1 MERNELDMLTQ
12 LLEEDDFAKGIAM
25 GLSSERAAALG
36 RLRAMQPWQNERYSN
51 SDIGNGFLFA
61 DFHKDTARFVS
72 ERKCWFIYDG
82 SVWRADVGNLKAM
95 EKCKELAT
103 LLFLLTAEIKDTA
116 LRDVCIK
123 RASRWHNRGVRE
135 TILKDS
141 ASVYC
146 LRREDFDRDHHLFN
160 CLNGTLN
167 LRTGEFREHRPED
180 LLTMMSGV
188 NYDKEARCPRWERF
202 MTEIMATGTVKP
214 EQVTLAD
221 VEAQQKES
229 RPSASDQKKRYLQ
242 KAFGYALTGNTR
254 FECLFILYGATTR
267 NGKGTA
273 METFLRLMGDY
284 GKTARPETIGTRFQQ
299 NSNAPSEDVA
309 RLNGARF
316 VNISEPDKKL
326 TLSAALVKSLT
337 GNDTITARFLH
348 ENSFEYRPQ
357 FKMFINTNYLP
368 QITDLTLFSSG
379 RIKTIPFERH
389 FEEYEQDKRLKEL
402 FALPENLSDILN
414 WCIEGL
420 QLLDI
425 EGFDEPE
432 IVRQATKDYAHN
444 SDKMALFMEE
454 CLLEESGAMCRTS
467 RLYGAYSRWC
477 EENGFHAENVRNF
490 RSLLAGY
497 GQVDRRRPSPR
508 EEKTTVLLGYRLRD
522 YAEPLLEPAD
532 VGAYVAA
539 RYITPYRE
547 NRKVMYFTATT
558 APAQLLLLCS

>member
-1 MERNELDMLTQ
+1 
-12 LLEEDDFAKGIAM
+12 
-25 GLSSERAAALG
+25 
-36 RLRAMQPWQNERYSN
+36 
-51 SDIGNGFLFA
+51 
-61 DFHKDTARFVS
+61 
-72 ERKCWFIYDG
+72 
-82 SVWRADVGNLKAM
+82 
-95 EKCKELAT
+95 
-103 LLFLLTAEIKDTA
+103 
-116 LRDVCIK
+116 
-123 RASRWHNRGVRE
+123 
-135 TILKDS
+135 
-141 ASVYC
+141 
-146 LRREDFDRDHHLFN
+146 
-160 CLNGTLN
+160 
-167 LRTGEFREHRPED
+167 
-180 LLTMMSGV
+180 MMSGV

-202 MTEIMATGTVKP
+202 MTEIMATGTAKP

-221 VEAQQKES
+221 VEAQQKEN
-229 RPSASDQKKRYLQ
+229 RPTASDQKKRYLQ

-402 FALPENLSDILN
+402 FALPENLSGILN

-522 YAEPLLEPAD
+522 YAEPLA
-532 VGAYVAA
+532 GA
-539 RYITPYRE
+539 
-547 NRKVMYFTATT
+547 
-558 APAQLLLLCS
+558 C

>member
-1 MERNELDMLTQ
+1 MERNELDMLSQ

-36 RLRAMQPWQNERYSN
+36 RLRAMQPWQDERYSN

-61 DFHKDTARFVS
+61 DFYKDTARFVS

-95 EKCKELAT
+95 EKCKELAA

-116 LRDVCIK
+116 LRDVCVK

-135 TILKDS
+135 TILKDA

-146 LRREDFDRDHHLFN
+146 LRMEDFDRDHYPFN

-167 LRTGEFREHRPED
+167 LHTGEFSEHRPED
-180 LLTMMSGV
+180 FMTMMSGA

-202 MTEIMATGTVKP
+202 MTEIMQSPT
-214 EQVTLAD
+214 D
-221 VEAQQKES
+221 IDSAQK
-229 RPSASDQKKRYLQ
+229 ARYLQ

-284 GKTARPETIGTRFQQ
+284 GKTARPETIGARFQQ

-402 FALPENLSDILN
+402 FDLPENLSGVLN

-425 EGFDEPE
+425 EGFDEPK

-467 RLYGAYSRWC
+467 LLYAAYSRWC

-522 YAEPLLEPAD
+522 HAEPL
-532 VGAYVAA
+532 VGA
-539 RYITPYRE
+539 
-547 NRKVMYFTATT
+547 
-558 APAQLLLLCS
+558 C

>member
-1 MERNELDMLTQ
+1 MEKHELDMLSQ
-12 LLEEDDFAKGIAM
+12 MLEEDDFAKEIAM
-25 GLSSERAAALG
+25 GLSSERVAALG
-36 RLRAMQPWQNERYSN
+36 LLRAMQPWQNERYSN

-116 LRDVCIK
+116 LRDVCVK
-123 RASRWHNRGVRE
+123 RSSRWHNCGVRE
-135 TILKDS
+135 TILKDA

-146 LRREDFDRDHHLFN
+146 LRVEDFDRDHYLFN

-167 LRTGEFREHRPED
+167 LRTGEFREHRPGD

-188 NYDKEARCPRWERF
+188 NYNKGARCLRWERF
-202 MTEIMATGTVKP
+202 MVEIMQSPTDIDSV
-214 EQVTLAD
+214 
-221 VEAQQKES
+221 QK
-229 RPSASDQKKRYLQ
+229 ARYLQ

-402 FALPENLSDILN
+402 FALPENLSGILN

-454 CLLEESGAMCRTS
+454 CLIEESGAMCRTS
-467 RLYGAYSRWC
+467 LLYATYSRWC

-508 EEKTTVLLGYRLRD
+508 EEKTTVLLGYRLRE
-522 YAEPLLEPAD
+522 YAEPL
-532 VGAYVAA
+532 VGA
-539 RYITPYRE
+539 
-547 NRKVMYFTATT
+547 
-558 APAQLLLLCS
+558 C

>member
-1 MERNELDMLTQ
+1 MERTELDMLSQ

-103 LLFLLTAEIKDTA
+103 LLFLLTAEIKDTT

-135 TILKDS
+135 TILKDA

-146 LRREDFDRDHHLFN
+146 LRMEDFDRDHYLFN

-202 MTEIMATGTVKP
+202 MTEIMVTGPAKP
-214 EQVTLAD
+214 EQVTLAE

-229 RPSASDQKKRYLQ
+229 RPFASDQKKRYLQ

-402 FALPENLSDILN
+402 FALPENLSGILN

-454 CLLEESGAMCRTS
+454 CLLEEFGAMCRTS

-477 EENGFHAENVRNF
+477 EGNGFHAENVRNF

-522 YAEPLLEPAD
+522 YAEPLA
-532 VGAYVAA
+532 GA
-539 RYITPYRE
+539 
-547 NRKVMYFTATT
+547 
-558 APAQLLLLCS
+558 C

>member
-1 MERNELDMLTQ
+1 
-12 LLEEDDFAKGIAM
+12 
-25 GLSSERAAALG
+25 
-36 RLRAMQPWQNERYSN
+36 
-51 SDIGNGFLFA
+51 
-61 DFHKDTARFVS
+61 
-72 ERKCWFIYDG
+72 
-82 SVWRADVGNLKAM
+82 
-95 EKCKELAT
+95 
-103 LLFLLTAEIKDTA
+103 
-116 LRDVCIK
+116 
-123 RASRWHNRGVRE
+123 
-135 TILKDS
+135 
-141 ASVYC
+141 
-146 LRREDFDRDHHLFN
+146 
-160 CLNGTLN
+160 
-167 LRTGEFREHRPED
+167 
-180 LLTMMSGV
+180 
-188 NYDKEARCPRWERF
+188 
-202 MTEIMATGTVKP
+202 
-214 EQVTLAD
+214 
-221 VEAQQKES
+221 
-229 RPSASDQKKRYLQ
+229 
-242 KAFGYALTGNTR
+242 
-254 FECLFILYGATTR
+254 
-267 NGKGTA
+267 

-402 FALPENLSDILN
+402 FALPENLSGILN

-508 EEKTTVLLGYRLRD
+508 EEKTTVFLGYRLRD
-522 YAEPLLEPAD
+522 YAEPL
-532 VGAYVAA
+532 VGA
-539 RYITPYRE
+539 
-547 NRKVMYFTATT
+547 
-558 APAQLLLLCS
+558 S

>member
-1 MERNELDMLTQ
+1 MEKHELDMLSR
-12 LLEEDDFAKGIAM
+12 LLEEDDFAKGIAL
-25 GLSSERAAALG
+25 GLSSERAAELA
-36 RLRAMQPWQNERYSN
+36 RLRTMQPWVDERYSN

-61 DFHKDTARFVS
+61 DFYKDTARFVS
-72 ERKCWFIYDG
+72 ERKCWYVYDG
-82 SVWRADVGNLKAM
+82 STWRADVGNLKAM

-116 LRDVCIK
+116 LRDVCTK

-135 TILKDS
+135 TILKD
-141 ASVYC
+141 AAGVYC
-146 LRREDFDRDHHLFN
+146 LRMEDFDRDPYLFN
-160 CLNGTLN
+160 CRNGTLD
-167 LRTGEFREHRPED
+167 LHTGNFREHRAED
-180 LLTMMSGV
+180 LLSMMSGV
-188 NYDKEARCPRWERF
+188 YYHPEAKCERWEKF
-202 MTEIMATGTVKP
+202 IAEIMHSPKAEDSTEK
-214 EQVTLAD
+214 A
-221 VEAQQKES
+221 
-229 RPSASDQKKRYLQ
+229 RYLQ

-254 FECLFILYGATTR
+254 YECLFILYGATTR

-273 METFLRLMGDY
+273 METFLSLMGDY

-299 NSNAPSEDVA
+299 SSNAPSEDVA

-337 GNDTITARFLH
+337 GNDTVTARFLH

-389 FEEYEQDKRLKEL
+389 FEEFEQDKRLKEL
-402 FALPENLSDILN
+402 FALPENLSGILN

-420 QLLDI
+420 RLLDI
-425 EGFDEPE
+425 EGFDEPD
-432 IVRQATKDYAHN
+432 IVRQATTDYAHN
-444 SDKMALFMEE
+444 SDKMALFIEE

-467 RLYGAYSRWC
+467 LLYEAYSRWC
-477 EENGFHAENVRNF
+477 DENGFHAENVRNF

-497 GQVDRRRPSPR
+497 GQIDRRRPSSH
-508 EEKTTVLLGYRLRD
+508 EEKTTVLLGYRIRD
-522 YAEPLLEPAD
+522 HAYPLGSA
-532 VGAYVAA
+532 
-539 RYITPYRE
+539 
-547 NRKVMYFTATT
+547 
-558 APAQLLLLCS
+558 C